1 MMNLHIG
8 KTFID
13 SYHRTWVL
21 LGRLDE
27 DWRCQLATGANQG
40 FECTF
45 TSNYIQEMM
54 CLGQNAIHPALA

>member
-1 MMNLHIG
+1 MKLQIG

-13 SYHRTWVL
+13 SYSRTWVL

-45 TSNYIQEMM
+45 TSDYIKEMM
-54 CLGQNAIHPALA
+54 YLGQNLSQYALN